1 MMATVASPFSS
12 FPFSFSYTDGFII
25 GGGWGHGNPRIP
37 RFSPSGWAD
46 MIKGLTLRPRGRQAR
61 PLHVE

>member
-1 MMATVASPFSS
+1 MMAIAASPFSS

-25 GGGWGHGNPRIP
+25 GGGWGRGNPRIP

-46 MIKGLTLRPRGRQAR
+46 MIKGLTLRPRGR
-61 PLHVE
+61 